1 MKETNIEKYFTK
13 KEKNVDINIRPLFIS
28 CIISIFSLCFLMDF
42 YYFYHL
48 LIGEKTLEKIL
59 FIIMLGVG
67 CVFVIA
73 LRYSFYLFVGTL
85 APKYELLL
93 ILGIKT
99 RDFWTLVTRE
109 YLLKVFLLG
118 IREIIISNI
127 MCIIASYIIFLHN
140 ISIVILL
147 RQMVVA
153 IISTFFIYTIILL
166 GTLIYISYSE
176 RKKNLID
183 LFERLTQDE
192 RKKSKKGKNGLQV
205 WKLYLGSVLVMV
217 SFTLL
222 VNFKLEK
229 MLLAILFNFMGV
241 FFLTHL
247 DSVLLK
253 KILKRKKKIYYKK
266 CLIWTDILFQYKKN
280 ADLIFILYILNF
292 VLVYFMGGLFVSL
305 GTEEDFVS
313 KYPYETV
320 VYSDENTGIPFS
332 YDVLLVDVE
341 GYGDTTAISSSTFND
356 IKKVEYSVNRNEAL
370 LIDERQAMDLDSVEN
385 EISIIDYDS
394 NEEYLKLKIKDVQ
407 YSRVF
412 GENIFPE
419 LNTIIVINDDDF
431 KILLR
436 NKVGKEKVISLVP
449 DDFNISNLNKNEKIW
464 NRTKQLEQENKKK
477 KIVMAMIFA
486 ISLIMVFEGQGFIFT
501 KQIVNLAKEKE
512 RYNILRQL
520 GIREKDLQKIITKK
534 IYSILVLPGIMAIIN
549 GAVFFGM
556 DVFQNAENKVT
567 KTVLLEYILVVLIFA
582 FIEYLGSYMIRKRV
596 QKLHEKLD

>member
-13 KEKNVDINIRPLFIS
+13 KEKNVDINIHPLFIN

-253 KILKRKKKIYYKK
+253 KILKRTKKIYYKK

-313 KYPYETV
+313 KYPYETI

-332 YDVLLVDVE
+332 YNVLLVDVE
-341 GYGDTTAISSSTFND
+341 GYGDTTAISNSTFND
-356 IKKVEYSVNRNEAL
+356 IKKVECSVNRNEAL
-370 LIDERQAMDLDSVEN
+370 LIDERQAIDLDSVEN

-394 NEEYLKLKIKDVQ
+394 NDEYLKLKIKDVQ

-436 NKVGKEKVISLVP
+436 NKAGKEKVISLVP

-464 NRTKQLEQENKKK
+464 NRTKQLEQDNIEK

-501 KQIVNLAKEKE
+501 KQIVNLEKEKE

-549 GAVFFGM
+549 GVVFFGM

-567 KTVLLEYILVVLIFA
+567 KTLLLEYILVVLIFA
-582 FIEYLGSYMIRKRV
+582 FIEYLGSYVIRKRV

>member
-1 MKETNIEKYFTK
+1 
-13 KEKNVDINIRPLFIS
+13 
-28 CIISIFSLCFLMDF
+28 
-42 YYFYHL
+42 
-48 LIGEKTLEKIL
+48 
-59 FIIMLGVG
+59 MLGVG

-253 KILKRKKKIYYKK
+253 KILKRTKKIYYKK

-313 KYPYETV
+313 KYPYETI

-332 YDVLLVDVE
+332 YNVLLVDVE
-341 GYGDTTAISSSTFND
+341 GYGDTTAISNSTFND
-356 IKKVEYSVNRNEAL
+356 IKKVECSVNRNEAL
-370 LIDERQAMDLDSVEN
+370 LIDERQAIDLDSVEN

-464 NRTKQLEQENKKK
+464 NRTKQLEQDNIEK

-501 KQIVNLAKEKE
+501 KQIVNLEKEKE

-549 GAVFFGM
+549 GVVFFGM

-567 KTVLLEYILVVLIFA
+567 KTLLLEYILVVLIFA
-582 FIEYLGSYMIRKRV
+582 FIEYLGSYVIRKRV

>member
-1 MKETNIEKYFTK
+1 
-13 KEKNVDINIRPLFIS
+13 
-28 CIISIFSLCFLMDF
+28 
-42 YYFYHL
+42 
-48 LIGEKTLEKIL
+48 
-59 FIIMLGVG
+59 MLGVG

-253 KILKRKKKIYYKK
+253 KILKRTKKIYYKK
-266 CLIWTDILFQYKKN
+266 CLIWTDILFQYKKMQ
-280 ADLIFILYILNF
+280 ILFLFYI
-292 VLVYFMGGLFVSL
+292 Y
-305 GTEEDFVS
+305 
-313 KYPYETV
+313 
-320 VYSDENTGIPFS
+320 
-332 YDVLLVDVE
+332 
-341 GYGDTTAISSSTFND
+341 
-356 IKKVEYSVNRNEAL
+356 
-370 LIDERQAMDLDSVEN
+370 
-385 EISIIDYDS
+385 
-394 NEEYLKLKIKDVQ
+394 
-407 YSRVF
+407 
-412 GENIFPE
+412 
-419 LNTIIVINDDDF
+419 
-431 KILLR
+431 
-436 NKVGKEKVISLVP
+436 
-449 DDFNISNLNKNEKIW
+449 
-464 NRTKQLEQENKKK
+464 
-477 KIVMAMIFA
+477 
-486 ISLIMVFEGQGFIFT
+486 
-501 KQIVNLAKEKE
+501 
-512 RYNILRQL
+512 
-520 GIREKDLQKIITKK
+520 
-534 IYSILVLPGIMAIIN
+534 
-549 GAVFFGM
+549 
-556 DVFQNAENKVT
+556 
-567 KTVLLEYILVVLIFA
+567 
-582 FIEYLGSYMIRKRV
+582 
-596 QKLHEKLD
+596 